1 MISFSINDV
10 LLQNSSEVFAAL
22 WTLQL
27 KRDTVF
33 DNLISFATPLFFLNG
48 GIFTEK
54 EDGGR
59 GGSPPP
65 AESQNV
71 TQPSGY
77 NAVINCWHSWG
88 SRHKLILTH
97 LQTAG
102 ILQRTLCNYI
112 LGMEIKWHLKPGC
125 HARWSGHILRR
136 EGGWREIAVCWL
148 VTQGWRCPPKPRHIR
163 VLHLHHVFAAAAH
176 KSFIVFLNLSVQ
188 LSRLKNWGF
197 QSALATLC

>member
-1 MISFSINDV
+1 MDI
-10 LLQNSSEVFAAL
+10 AAVVSYFTIWSQPPPPL
-22 WTLQL
+22 
-27 KRDTVF
+27 
-33 DNLISFATPLFFLNG
+33 LFFLNG

-71 TQPSGY
+71 SQPSGY

-88 SRHKLILTH
+88 SQHKLILTH

-102 ILQRTLCNYI
+102 ILQGTLCNYI
-112 LGMEIKWHLKPGC
+112 LGMKIKWHLKPGC
-125 HARWSGHILRR
+125 HARWSGYVLWK

-148 VTQGWRCPPKPRHIR
+148 VTQGWRCPPTPTTTNLVTSECFI
-163 VLHLHHVFAAAAH
+163 LTAAAAR
-176 KSFIVFLNLSVQ
+176 KSLSFLICSCSSADWNTEISSQ
-188 LSRLKNWGF
+188 L
-197 QSALATLC
+197 